1 MSSRCIFVNRPAR
14 LGVLLSNV
22 LFMSAADRGWR
33 TEVGMRARSAL
44 ICGAVA
50 VAALAYPGVAAAA
63 SGPSAGANVRVTVDD
78 GSQGAYQSADQ
89 LSGGTYTDAVLTRCG
104 QDRRMQNEPT
114 LAIDPRDPSVGA
126 SGSNDYFAV
135 PPARENL

>member
-50 VAALAYPGVAAAA
+50 VAALAYPGVAAPA
-63 SGPSAGANVRVTVDD
+63 SRPSAAPNLRVTGDTD
-78 GSQGAYQSADQ
+78 SQGAYQSAAHP
-89 LSGGTYTDAVLTRCG
+89 TRARYTDPL
-104 QDRRMQNEPT
+104 
-114 LAIDPRDPSVGA
+114 LARSAPH
-126 SGSNDYFAV
+126 
-135 PPARENL
+135 